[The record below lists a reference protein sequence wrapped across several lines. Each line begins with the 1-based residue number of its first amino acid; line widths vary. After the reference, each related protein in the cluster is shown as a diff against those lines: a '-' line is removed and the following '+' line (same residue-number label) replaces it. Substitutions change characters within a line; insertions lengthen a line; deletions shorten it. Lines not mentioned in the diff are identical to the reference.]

1 MISAKDLGNSQWF
14 PVDVDVT
21 ARVIRFAKV
30 DEASIAAASFL
41 DNRWQIDW
49 KKIQTV
55 SFDAIDEC
63 GTERVAWL
71 WHTSFCGSTLLA
83 RMLHVSPFSVALRE
97 PLVIRRLSDA
107 AEQGVDIREAVAKVL
122 SLIGRP
128 WHEGGSLLEKPTHA
142 ALNVACRLM
151 SATQGNKAVVL
162 TSSLEDF
169 LTSHLKK
176 APETLAKIPLLTER
190 ALGATRLVERLP
202 VEAFDP
208 PGTLAAIALQWAAQR
223 EVVAELLRHIGADRC
238 RLLDWNEL
246 QQDLQASVPMCSS
259 ALGLD
264 IPDDALSKNI
274 ALHAG
279 RHAKAIDRKFDI
291 QTRRSEA
298 AALRREFGQQI
309 QAAIEWARR
318 VLLPAIDPTAILPVE
333 REMGFS

>member
-1 MISAKDLGNSQWF
+1 
-14 PVDVDVT
+14 
-21 ARVIRFAKV
+21 
-30 DEASIAAASFL
+30 
-41 DNRWQIDW
+41 
-49 KKIQTV
+49 
-55 SFDAIDEC
+55 
-63 GTERVAWL
+63 
-71 WHTSFCGSTLLA
+71 
-83 RMLHVSPFSVALRE
+83 
-97 PLVIRRLSDA
+97 
-107 AEQGVDIREAVAKVL
+107 
-122 SLIGRP
+122 
-128 WHEGGSLLEKPTHA
+128 
-142 ALNVACRLM
+142 
-151 SATQGNKAVVL
+151 VL

-223 EVVAELLRHIGADRC
+223 EVVAELLRHIGAERC

-246 QQDLQASVPMCSS
+246 QQDLHASVPMCSS
-259 ALGLD
+259 ALGLG

-291 QTRRSEA
+291 QMRRSET

-309 QAAIEWARR
+309 HAAVEWARQ
-318 VLLPAIDPTAILPVE
+318 VLLPSIDPTAILAAE
-333 REMGFS
+333 RGMGFS

>member
-1 MISAKDLGNSQWF
+1 VISAKDLGNPQWF

-21 ARVIRFAKV
+21 ARVIRLAKV
-30 DEASIAAASFL
+30 DEAAITAASFL

-49 KKIQTV
+49 KTVQTV
-55 SFDAIDEC
+55 SFDAIDAG

-122 SLIGRP
+122 SLIARP
-128 WHEGGSLLEKPTHA
+128 WHEGGSLLVKPTHA

-151 SATQGNKAVVL
+151 SATQGKAIVL

-190 ALGATRLVERLP
+190 ALGVTRLVERLP

-246 QQDLQASVPMCSS
+246 QQNLQTSVPMCSN
-259 ALGLD
+259 ALGLG

-279 RHAKAIDRKFDI
+279 THAKAIDRKFDA

-298 AALRREFGQQI
+298 AVLRREFGQQI
-309 QAAIEWARR
+309 QAAVEWARR
-318 VLLPAIDPTAILPVE
+318 VLLPAIDPIGILPTE
-333 REMGFS
+333 RGMGFS